1 MGPHHPSMAPEGPLS
16 RVTVLWAKGHD
27 DQKRSVDI
35 RAVPYYGWANREPGA
50 MTVWIHER

>member
-1 MGPHHPSMAPEGPLS
+1 MAPEGPLS